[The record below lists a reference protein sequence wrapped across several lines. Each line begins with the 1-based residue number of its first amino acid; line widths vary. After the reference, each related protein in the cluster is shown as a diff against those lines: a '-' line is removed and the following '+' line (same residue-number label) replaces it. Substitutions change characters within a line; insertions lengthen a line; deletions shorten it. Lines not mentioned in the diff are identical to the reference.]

1 MNLIQIQERLKDMPL
16 QAVMAYANGMNPEIP
31 PYVALSEL
39 ERRKRMEQMSQPAEM
54 PQGTVKDKIEQQV
67 GLMEVQK
74 QQQQAA
80 MQQMMAGGAQQP
92 RGLPAAPVPPQMFSA
107 AEGGIV
113 AFARGDEVEGVDPGS
128 EGGSGEEEEVD
139 TQKAMADLL
148 RRGKERLEE
157 KPAAQLSPLEQR
169 AALIKKYPH
178 LAVLDKPIGQEAMT
192 GLQALQAKQA
202 EEDARQRAALQDQ
215 RKMEFFKSLIAA
227 GEATRGQ
234 RGIGALFGGF
244 GRAMAGAEEQL
255 GKQET
260 EIRGRGLKREADM
273 LALRNEIAKL
283 ERSRAEG
290 DVEGEVKHARAV
302 AELANRLGI
311 SQNALLRGMIGGLAS
326 LRGREVAAEATVEA
340 AGKRAAG
347 AGGAGKTTDFKEE
360 VRILKEGYMR
370 RENMSEAEAEER
382 AVREVRSRQT
392 AAATTRATTADIDR
406 ATKEARRRAIL
417 SGAELGTA
425 EYDRK
430 FAEFYQEEISRAEG
444 VRARSSAVPP
454 PAGGGNRPI
463 NLDNVAPKR

>member
-1 MNLIQIQERLKDMPL
+1 
-16 QAVMAYANGMNPEIP
+16 
-31 PYVALSEL
+31 
-39 ERRKRMEQMSQPAEM
+39 
-54 PQGTVKDKIEQQV
+54 
-67 GLMEVQK
+67 
-74 QQQQAA
+74 
-80 MQQMMAGGAQQP
+80 
-92 RGLPAAPVPPQMFSA
+92 
-107 AEGGIV
+107 
-113 AFARGDEVEGVDPGS
+113 
-128 EGGSGEEEEVD
+128 
-139 TQKAMADLL
+139 
-148 RRGKERLEE
+148 
-157 KPAAQLSPLEQR
+157 
-169 AALIKKYPH
+169 
-178 LAVLDKPIGQEAMT
+178 MT

-202 EEDARQRAALQDQ
+202 EEDEQQRAALKDQ
-215 RKMEFFKSLIAA
+215 RKMQFYKALIDA

-234 RGIGALFGGF
+234 KGIGGLFGGF
-244 GRAMAGAEEQL
+244 GRSMIGAEEQL

-273 LALRNEIAKL
+273 LTLKNKIQDL
-283 ERSRAEG
+283 QRSRAEG
-290 DVEGEVKHARAV
+290 DVEGEIKHAREV
-302 AELANRLGI
+302 AELANKLGI
-311 SQNALLRGMIGGLAS
+311 SQNALLRGMISGLAS
-326 LRGREVAAEATVEA
+326 LRGREVAGAATVEA

-444 VRARSSAVPP
+444 VRARSSAAPAPTATRTSAAPP
-454 PAGGGNRPI
+454 V
-463 NLDNVAPKR
+463 NLLKKGVNTTFTNGQVWTLGDDGQPKQVK